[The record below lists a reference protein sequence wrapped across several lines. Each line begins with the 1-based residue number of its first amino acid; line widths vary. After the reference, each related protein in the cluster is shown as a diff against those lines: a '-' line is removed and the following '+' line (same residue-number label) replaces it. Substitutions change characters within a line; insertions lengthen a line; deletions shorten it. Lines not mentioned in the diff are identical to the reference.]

1 MYPWVQLGHS
11 STMSEHGPR
20 EVQVLIH
27 SLDGSDFSDNNTIYS
42 SDDSTPLREVF
53 MALKGAKDEQA
64 RI

>member
-1 MYPWVQLGHS
+1 
-11 STMSEHGPR
+11 MSEHGPR